1 MQNVINNVQH
11 EIKRGDV
18 FLVNLGEGVGSIQGG
33 FMRPMIVVA
42 NPMCCK
48 YSSVIHAVP
57 TTTKSKR
64 YIPTHVEI
72 STNTGL
78 RSASVA
84 LCEQVQL
91 LNRDMFLEKIGHCDN
106 YIMDKISNALRIQFD
121 IGEIKNK
128 VAYAN

>member
-1 MQNVINNVQH
+1 MQNVINKVQH
-11 EIKRGDV
+11 EIKRGDIY
-18 FLVNLGEGVGSIQGG
+18 LANLGEGVGSIQGG

-57 TTTKSKR
+57 TTTKSKK

-78 RSASVA
+78 RIVSVA

-91 LNRDMFLEKIGHCDN
+91 LNKSMFVEKIGHCDN
-106 YIMDKISNALRIQFD
+106 YIMSKISDALRIQFD
-121 IGEIKNK
+121 LGETKNN

>member
-11 EIKRGDV
+11 DIKRGDI

-42 NPMCCK
+42 NLMCCK

-57 TTTKSKR
+57 TTTKSKK

-78 RSASVA
+78 MRTSVA

-91 LNRDMFLEKIGHCDN
+91 LNRDMFIEKIGHCDN
-106 YIMDKISNALRIQFD
+106 YIMKNISNALRIQFD
-121 IGEIKNK
+121 LVETKNN

>member
-1 MQNVINNVQH
+1 MQNVINKVQH
-11 EIKRGDV
+11 EIKRGDI
-18 FLVNLGEGVGSIQGG
+18 FLANLGEGIGSIQGG

-42 NPMCCK
+42 NTMCCK

-57 TTTKSKR
+57 TTTKSKK

-72 STNTGL
+72 SINTGL
-78 RSASVA
+78 RIVSIA

-91 LNRDMFLEKIGHCDN
+91 LNRAMFIEKIGHCDN

-121 IGEIKNK
+121 IGEIKNN